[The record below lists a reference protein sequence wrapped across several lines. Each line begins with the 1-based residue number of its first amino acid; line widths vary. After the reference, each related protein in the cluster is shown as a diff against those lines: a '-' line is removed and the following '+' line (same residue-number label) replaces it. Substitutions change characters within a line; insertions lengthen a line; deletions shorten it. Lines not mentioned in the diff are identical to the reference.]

1 MYGRLLCIYPRE
13 QCVFTTILSD
23 IFSGKYSGI
32 LSGKNPGILSDLSSE
47 NLSALNLAVEVRH
60 AVEARRWRTTKRMRR
75 KMRSR
80 MRRKSRT
87 ALIKSNKPHLA
98 SGAHP
103 SGIRNIFADLDTC
116 CVGKMF

>member
-1 MYGRLLCIYPRE
+1 M
-13 QCVFTTILSD
+13 
-23 IFSGKYSGI
+23 
-32 LSGKNPGILSDLSSE
+32 
-47 NLSALNLAVEVRH
+47 
-60 AVEARRWRTTKRMRR
+60 RRRRRRTWRRRMR
-75 KMRSR
+75 
-80 MRRKSRT
+80 RT

>member
-23 IFSGKYSGI
+23 IFSGKYS
-32 LSGKNPGILSDLSSE
+32 GILSDLSSE